1 MSDLLTIG
9 SSGITAY
16 QRALAT
22 VSNNIAN
29 SNTDGYSR
37 QDVTLSANAPKRM
50 GADYLGTGTSLAG
63 IRRQYDAFVDLNLRT
78 SNSELQAQ
86 KPLVSYVNRLIDIMG
101 DKSIGLTSAM
111 NQFFGSARDLATS
124 PASTV
129 QRSAFLRDADGLASR
144 FRELDSQFTLLDNE
158 SRQAIETDVGKI
170 NSLTTQLAQL
180 NRQMTRHI
188 SEIDQPA
195 ELLDQRDKLLREL
208 STLTGVKTRFESSGA
223 VLVSVGDV
231 LDQGVLVNGSRSRD
245 IGLAKSEGGDSSK
258 LRFVID
264 PYGTPQSLPNLL
276 SGSIG
281 GALAFREQVLKP
293 AVDTLDSIAQS
304 LSQEVNAAHRTGID
318 LEGRLGG
325 DLFAIQPGE
334 GGAAGRIQLA
344 FNDTSRVAA
353 AGQFRITDNPL
364 NTSLSQASV
373 AWSAPQYAG
382 PTALAGDL
390 ALGQV
395 PQVAVQSFTVGGQ
408 QAFAGLGLV
417 PLGTRDL
424 TLTLQQPQAGQSL
437 QVLTR
442 DGRHLLGAA
451 LSPQLQS
458 QLMNAGTGMEAGA
471 TYSAASL
478 GQGYP
483 GMDLFLGARADVQR
497 TPRFSEELGKLAAP
511 DLAPAVL
518 QGREV
523 PAGLSGPIAS
533 GTYTLNGVSLG
544 ALAQTGPLT
553 AQNVADWLN
562 GASATTGVSA
572 TVVGGALRLARPD
585 GDVTRDIRL
594 GLGPQGQASDLT
606 RLGFD
611 QAVYL
616 NGTATDDLLVFVT
629 TTSSVPSSVQAQA
642 QFQSG
647 TGDLQQALRQRSLEL
662 KFTSTSRYQILD
674 QSSGSVL
681 AERDYDPSQDSIE
694 FRGLSLRFSTAP
706 AANDRY
712 VIDNN
717 LDGIGNNEAM
727 LKLAGLENERLV
739 GGDLTLTEA
748 YIEKVNDVGNLAQQ
762 AKISQDA
769 LQVVYDQAT
778 QSRDAISG
786 VSLDEEAS
794 NLVRFQ
800 QAYQANAKVMQTAM
814 QLFDAILTI
823 R

>member
-29 SNTDGYSR
+29 ANTDGYSR
-37 QDVTLSANAPKRM
+37 QDVTLSATTPQRV
-50 GADYLGTGTSLAG
+50 GSDYLGTGTSLAG
-63 IRRQYDAFVDLNLRT
+63 IRRQYDSFVDLNLRT

-111 NQFFGSARDLATS
+111 NQFYSSARDLATS

-144 FRELDSQFTLLDNE
+144 FRELDSQFELLDNE
-158 SRQAIETDVGKI
+158 SRQAVETDVGKI
-170 NSLTTQLAQL
+170 NSLTSQLAQI

-188 SEIDQPA
+188 SESKQPA
-195 ELLDQRDKLLREL
+195 ELLDQRDKLLRDL
-208 STLTGVKTRFESSGA
+208 STLTGIKTRFEKSGA

-231 LDQGVLVNGSRSRD
+231 IDQGVLVNGSQSRD
-245 IGLAKSEGGDSSK
+245 IGLAKSEGADPSK

-264 PYGTPQSLPNLL
+264 PYGTPQSLPNIL

-281 GALAFREQVLKP
+281 GALAFREQVLNP
-293 AVDTLDSIAQS
+293 AMDTLNSIAQS

-325 DLFAIQPGE
+325 DLFAIQPGAR
-334 GGAAGRIQLA
+334 GAAARLQLA

-364 NTSLSQASV
+364 NTSLAQATV
-373 AWSAPQYAG
+373 AWSAPKFDG
-382 PTALAGDL
+382 PTTLAGDL

-395 PQVAVQSFTVGGQ
+395 PQVAVQSFTVGGRQ
-408 QAFAGLGLV
+408 SYAGLGLV

-451 LSPQLQS
+451 LSPELQS
-458 QLMNAGTGMEAGA
+458 QLMNTGTGMEAGA
-471 TYSAASL
+471 TYSATAL

-497 TPRFSEELGKLAAP
+497 NPRFSEELGKLADP
-511 DLAPAVL
+511 ELAPAVL
-518 QGREV
+518 QGREI
-523 PAGLSGPIAS
+523 PAGLSGPIAA
-533 GTYTLNGVSLG
+533 GTYTLNGVTLG
-544 ALAQTGPLT
+544 ELAQSGPLT

-562 GASATTGVSA
+562 GASGSTGVTAS
-572 TVVGGALRLARPD
+572 VEGGALRLARPD
-585 GDVTRDIRL
+585 GNVTQDIRL

-616 NGTATDDLLVFVT
+616 NGASTDDLLVFVT
-629 TTSSVPSSVQAQA
+629 TTSSVATTVQAQA
-642 QFQSG
+642 RFQSG
-647 TGDLQQALRQRSLEL
+647 SGDLQQTLRQRSLEV

-681 AERDYDPSQDSIE
+681 AERDYVPGQASID

-706 AANDRY
+706 GANDRY
-712 VIDNN
+712 VIDSN

-727 LKLAGLENERLV
+727 LKLSGLEDERLV
-739 GGDLTLTEA
+739 GGELTLTES

-778 QSRDAISG
+778 EARDAISG

-814 QLFDAILTI
+814 QLFDSILTI

>member
-29 SNTDGYSR
+29 ANTDGYSR
-37 QDVTLSANAPKRM
+37 QDVTLSANAPQRV
-50 GADYLGTGTSLAG
+50 GSDYLGTGTSLAG
-63 IRRQYDAFVDLNLRT
+63 IRRQYDSFVDLNLRS

-111 NQFFGSARDLATS
+111 SQFYSSARDLATS

-144 FRELDSQFTLLDNE
+144 FRELDSQFELLDNE
-158 SRQAIETDVGKI
+158 SRQAVQTDIGKI
-170 NSLTTQLAQL
+170 NSLTKQLAQI
-180 NRQMTRHI
+180 NRQMTRHV
-188 SEIDQPA
+188 SESDQPA
-195 ELLDQRDKLLREL
+195 ELLDQRDKLLRDL

-231 LDQGVLVNGSRSRD
+231 IDQGVLVNGTQSRD
-245 IGLAKSEGGDSSK
+245 IGLAKSEGGDASK

-264 PYGTPQSLPNLL
+264 PYGSPQSLPNML

-281 GALAFREQVLKP
+281 GAMAFREQVLNP
-293 AVDTLDSIAQS
+293 AADTLNSIAHS
-304 LSQEVNAAHRTGID
+304 LAEEVNAAHRTGID

-325 DLFAIQPGE
+325 DLFTIRTGVR
-334 GGAAGRIQLA
+334 GAAAGIELA
-344 FNDTSRVAA
+344 LSDTSRVAA
-353 AGQFRITDNPL
+353 AGQFRITDNSL
-364 NTSLSQASV
+364 NTSLAQATV
-373 AWSAPQYAG
+373 AWSAPQFTG
-382 PTALAGDL
+382 PTALAGNL
-390 ALGQV
+390 ALGQT
-395 PQVAVQSFTVGGQ
+395 PQDAVDNFTVGGRQ
-408 QAFAGLGLV
+408 SSASLGLV

-442 DGRHLLGAA
+442 DGRHLLGAE
-451 LSPQLQS
+451 LSPQQQS
-458 QLMNAGTGMEAGA
+458 EVMKSANGMEAGA

-483 GMDLFLGARADVQR
+483 GMDLFMGARADVQR
-497 TPRFSEELGKLAAP
+497 TPRFSAELGKLADP
-511 DLAPAVL
+511 DLSPAVL
-518 QGREV
+518 QGQAL
-523 PAGLSGPIAS
+523 PAGLTGPIAA
-533 GTYTLNGVSLG
+533 GTYTLNGKSLG
-544 ALAQTGPLT
+544 ELTQAGPLT
-553 AQNVADWLN
+553 AQDVADWMN
-562 GASATTGVSA
+562 GASADTGVTA
-572 TVVGGALRLARPD
+572 TVVNGALSLARPE
-585 GDVTRDIRL
+585 GDVANDIRL

-611 QAVYL
+611 QSVYI
-616 NGTATDDLLVFVT
+616 NGVSTDDLLVFVT
-629 TTSSVPSSVQAQA
+629 SNNSVPSSVQASA
-642 QFQSG
+642 QFAG
-647 TGDLQQALRQRSLEL
+647 IGGDQQQALRQRPLEV
-662 KFTSTSRYQILD
+662 KFTSENRYQILD
-674 QSSGSVL
+674 QATGAVL
-681 AERDYDPSQDSIE
+681 AERDFDPGQATIDY
-694 FRGLSLRFSTAP
+694 RGLTLRFSSAP

-712 VIDNN
+712 VVDNN
-717 LDGIGNNEAM
+717 RDGIGNNEAM
-727 LKLAGLENERLV
+727 LQLAGLEDKRVV
-739 GGDLTLTEA
+739 GGELTLTES

-786 VSLDEEAS
+786 VNLDEEAS

-814 QLFDAILTI
+814 QLFDAIIAL